1 MSLGQATSPMNRL
14 MFDGMALSFRIRDL
28 LKPPPKVL
36 QNVGLEPGMTVVDYG
51 CGPGSYTL
59 AAADMVGPQG
69 KVYGVDI
76 HPQAAATVRRKAAR
90 RGFTHV
96 EAVQV
101 DGYATGIPADS
112 VDCVMLMDM
121 IHMVPDRAAL
131 LAEVRRILKRDGY
144 AYVQVHHTSPD
155 AIRADVEDS
164 GLFTVTRVDGQD
176 LFASPTAG

>member
-51 CGPGSYTL
+51 CGP
-59 AAADMVGPQG
+59 G